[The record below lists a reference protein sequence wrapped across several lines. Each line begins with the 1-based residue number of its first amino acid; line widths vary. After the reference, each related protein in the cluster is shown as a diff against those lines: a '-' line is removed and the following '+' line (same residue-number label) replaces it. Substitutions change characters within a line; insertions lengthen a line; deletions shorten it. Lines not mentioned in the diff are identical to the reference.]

1 MTALPLALSLS
12 STFTKIGA
20 IAAFA
25 ALVGIA
31 ILSLLVF
38 SQARELKRLREWAGR
53 APERAADLEQ
63 RVSNNAAARL
73 QQQVPG
79 GQAVRPVPRSAPI
92 QAQAAAAGAGPA
104 TRVVGAPQVA
114 VVPAGQPLNA
124 SGVPVA
130 PTSGTPGVPLP
141 PVPGASPQSP
151 VPGQSPAP
159 GQPPVPARPVAPG
172 QPAAPGAAPLAAPA
186 PGQPPVVAGRRPVPT
201 QPPAGAPIASPP
213 TASAQ
218 PVAPSASPPAAPVG
232 TPASV
237 AGAAQS
243 RPVPGAPAGAPAV
256 VDPRPPAP
264 ATAAAA
270 AAAAP
275 RAPSPPRVS
284 VPAADQGAQAIPQSP
299 PAQSPPGQPA
309 ARRPPAPVAA
319 GAAGRGDTRAPI
331 LAEGRRATYTTGR
344 SRRRT
349 AMLIVGGLV
358 VVAAVVVGVVSAL
371 GGSSGHKGA
380 TSTVTTSATRTTASN
395 PAHSHKVASKP
406 KTPALSPA
414 ETNVAVLNATETE
427 GLAHRTANELQQ
439 NGYSQAAAL
448 NGKPPG
454 SGQVSIVEY
463 ANGHQAEAEG
473 VAHSANVTHVQPMEA
488 AVAALANSASVVLIV
503 GADKATQSP

>member
-1 MTALPLALSLS
+1 MTALPLALSIS

-79 GQAVRPVPRSAPI
+79 GETVRSVPRAAPI

-104 TRVVGAPQVA
+104 TRVVGGPGVA
-114 VVPAGQPLNA
+114 VVPAGQPLSA
-124 SGVPVA
+124 SGAPVA
-130 PTSGTPGVPLP
+130 PAPGTPGVPLAQP
-141 PVPGASPQSP
+141 PAPGAPPQAPPPGRPVVPAALQPS
-151 VPGQSPAP
+151 VPGQSPGVARPAVPGHAPMP
-159 GQPPVPARPVAPG
+159 GQPSAAPPQAPVPA
-172 QPAAPGAAPLAAPA
+172 Q
-186 PGQPPVVAGRRPVPT
+186 
-201 QPPAGAPIASPP
+201 P

-218 PVAPSASPPAAPVG
+218 PASSSVPLPGPAVG
-232 TPASV
+232 VPASV
-237 AGAAQS
+237 AGAARD
-243 RPVPGAPAGAPAV
+243 RPPPGATAGTPAV
-256 VDPRPPAP
+256 GDPRPPAP

-270 AAAAP
+270 AAAVP
-275 RAPSPPRVS
+275 RAPSPPRAPL
-284 VPAADQGAQAIPQSP
+284 PAGAGQAIPQSP
-299 PAQSPPGQPA
+299 PAHGQPVQPA
-309 ARRPPAPVAA
+309 ARRPPAPAPA
-319 GAAGRGDTRAPI
+319 GATPRSDTRAPI
-331 LAEGRRATYTTGR
+331 LSEGRRATYTTGR
-344 SRRRT
+344 STRRT
-349 AMLIVGGLV
+349 AALIVGGLV
-358 VVAAVVVGVVSAL
+358 VLAAVVVGLATAL
-371 GGSSGHKGA
+371 GGSSGHKA
-380 TSTVTTSATRTTASN
+380 TTSNAATTATHTATKK
-395 PAHSHKVASKP
+395 PARSHKTASKP
-406 KTPALSPA
+406 AAKASALGPA

-463 ANGHQAEAEG
+463 SSGHQAEAES

-488 AVAALANSASVVLIV
+488 AVAALANSAPVVLIV